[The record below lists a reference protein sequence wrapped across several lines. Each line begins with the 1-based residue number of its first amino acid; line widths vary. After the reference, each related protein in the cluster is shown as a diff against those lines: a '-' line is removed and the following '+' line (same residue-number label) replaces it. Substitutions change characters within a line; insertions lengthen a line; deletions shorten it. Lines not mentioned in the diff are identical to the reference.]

1 VLRWVK
7 GWAVKLWKRW
17 SCEGPGD
24 LHRLV
29 VDGCA
34 ASLKRA
40 LERGVPV
47 DQRDPQGR
55 TPLMWALLLGAE
67 ERLVRLLLEAGADV
81 NATDSRGRTPLH
93 YALMGGCG
101 ARVLEVLIR
110 GGAVAR
116 GEARDLA
123 HGLASVLDGIG
134 GTLGV
139 PVRRGLEGVRSR

>member
-1 VLRWVK
+1 MLRFVK

-29 VDGCA
+29 VDGCV
-34 ASLKRA
+34 ASLRRA

-81 NATDSRGRTPLH
+81 NATDRRGRTPLH

-101 ARVLEVLIR
+101 AQMLEALLK
-110 GGAVAR
+110 GGASPRV
-116 GEARDLA
+116 EAKDLVR
-123 HGLASVLDGIG
+123 GLAAA
-134 GTLGV
+134 LGD
-139 PVRRGLEGVRSR
+139 LCEEGA